1 MSPNRGHLACLR
13 TCSCSFGKSLG
24 GRHPIRGKK
33 DPPTTLL
40 NVPPQAGSRIHLAGE
55 GGEFTT
61 TDVRL
66 KPGVS
71 EVASDN
77 VVDTTGA
84 GDAFNAG
91 VVGCR
96 IKLLSLCPF
105 CCRLAWWA
113 LGQRLKWRRP
123 HYTWKCSRRF
133 ISSIDFWPTGSVPQL
148 DHAPS
153 AKSQYQCTQSVLILE
168 ITPLPIGLAMGI
180 ESPKIQPNG
189 QQKEYFMHHQ
199 RGSPSRWRARS
210 LRGEGTRH
218 TNQPRRPETTPPR

>member
-1 MSPNRGHLACLR
+1 MCFWWGKNVVVSPNRGHLACLR
-13 TCSCSFGKSLG
+13 TCSCSFGKSLR

-84 GDAFNAG
+84 GDSYLGGFLAAHLGAG
-91 VVGCR
+91 PSDSEELARFQASAEHAHTVAA
-96 IKLLSLCPF
+96 LCV
-105 CCRLAWWA
+105 
-113 LGQRLKWRRP
+113 QRYGACKRP
-123 HYTWKCSRRF
+123 VT
-133 ISSIDFWPTGSVPQL
+133 
-148 DHAPS
+148 
-153 AKSQYQCTQSVLILE
+153 
-168 ITPLPIGLAMGI
+168 
-180 ESPKIQPNG
+180 
-189 QQKEYFMHHQ
+189 
-199 RGSPSRWRARS
+199 
-210 LRGEGTRH
+210 RGEARAAGAGTS
-218 TNQPRRPETTPPR
+218 